1 MRMMHHLA
9 YMALRMS
16 LYPVL
21 TIAYQVGRFAFLVQI
36 GFDMT
41 FLFVFEN
48 FIDGDQDAGSLILP
62 ELMVD
67 SGAEYTHFRGEAH
80 ISIDQRRHIDAE
92 LADFLVQD
100 LVIVLEV
107 VILEKLLHFFWIR
120 ACFQWADRSDQ
131 FLRVGEV
138 HVQKI
143 QDHVAGFGIIGV
155 IHRYLPEV
163 ILQAGVHHG
172 KSSRPSQRL
181 SNTNNLFA
189 LPLRVDW
196 YSSVT
201 NERPSSTVYGKYS
214 LLNLSEK
221 LKRWEVAKTGLPALS
236 NFTSEPQR
244 KR

>member
-1 MRMMHHLA
+1 MRMMYHLA

-48 FIDGDQDAGSLILP
+48 FIDGDQDAGLFHLP

-107 VILEKLLHFFWIR
+107 VILEKLLHFF
-120 ACFQWADRSDQ
+120 
-131 FLRVGEV
+131 
-138 HVQKI
+138 
-143 QDHVAGFGIIGV
+143 
-155 IHRYLPEV
+155 
-163 ILQAGVHHG
+163 
-172 KSSRPSQRL
+172 
-181 SNTNNLFA
+181 
-189 LPLRVDW
+189 
-196 YSSVT
+196 
-201 NERPSSTVYGKYS
+201 
-214 LLNLSEK
+214 
-221 LKRWEVAKTGLPALS
+221 
-236 NFTSEPQR
+236 
-244 KR
+244 

>member
-21 TIAYQVGRFAFLVQI
+21 NYCVSSRPICLPRS
-36 GFDMT
+36 DMT

-48 FIDGDQDAGSLILP
+48 FIDGDQDAGLFHLP

-67 SGAEYTHFRGEAH
+67 SGAEYTHLRGEAH

-120 ACFQWADRSDQ
+120 ACFQWEDRSDQ

-163 ILQAGVHHG
+163 ILQAGAHHG
-172 KSSRPSQRL
+172 KSPQAIPKIVQYEQSFRAATTGRL
-181 SNTNNLFA
+181 VF
-189 LPLRVDW
+189 
-196 YSSVT
+196 
-201 NERPSSTVYGKYS
+201 
-214 LLNLSEK
+214 
-221 LKRWEVAKTGLPALS
+221 
-236 NFTSEPQR
+236 
-244 KR
+244 

>member
-1 MRMMHHLA
+1 MMYHLA

-48 FIDGDQDAGSLILP
+48 FIDGDQDAGLFHLP

-107 VILEKLLHFFWIR
+107 VILEKLLHFSNG
-120 ACFQWADRSDQ
+120 Q
-131 FLRVGEV
+131 
-138 HVQKI
+138 
-143 QDHVAGFGIIGV
+143 IGV
-155 IHRYLPEV
+155 ISFS
-163 ILQAGVHHG
+163 GSG
-172 KSSRPSQRL
+172 KCMFRKYRIM
-181 SNTNNLFA
+181 
-189 LPLRVDW
+189 LRA
-196 YSSVT
+196 
-201 NERPSSTVYGKYS
+201 
-214 LLNLSEK
+214 SE
-221 LKRWEVAKTGLPALS
+221 L
-236 NFTSEPQR
+236 
-244 KR
+244 

>member
-1 MRMMHHLA
+1 MYADDASSGVHGSS
-9 YMALRMS
+9 YVFIS
-16 LYPVL
+16 
-21 TIAYQVGRFAFLVQI
+21 RFNYCVSSRPICLPRSDRFRYDVS
-36 GFDMT
+36 
-41 FLFVFEN
+41 FVFEN
-48 FIDGDQDAGSLILP
+48 FIDGDQDAGLFHLP

-172 KSSRPSQRL
+172 KSSQAIPKIVQYEQSFCAATTGRL
-181 SNTNNLFA
+181 VF
-189 LPLRVDW
+189 
-196 YSSVT
+196 
-201 NERPSSTVYGKYS
+201 
-214 LLNLSEK
+214 
-221 LKRWEVAKTGLPALS
+221 
-236 NFTSEPQR
+236 
-244 KR
+244 

>member
-1 MRMMHHLA
+1 MRMMYHLA

-48 FIDGDQDAGSLILP
+48 FIDGDQDAGLFYLP

-120 ACFQWADRSDQ
+120 TCFQGTDRSDQ
-131 FLRVGEV
+131 FLWVGEV

-163 ILQAGVHHG
+163 ILQTGVHHG
-172 KSSRPSQRL
+172 KSPQAIPKIVQYEQSFRAATTGRLVFQRYERTAQL
-181 SNTNNLFA
+181 D
-189 LPLRVDW
+189 RV
-196 YSSVT
+196 
-201 NERPSSTVYGKYS
+201 R
-214 LLNLSEK
+214 
-221 LKRWEVAKTGLPALS
+221 
-236 NFTSEPQR
+236 
-244 KR
+244 

>member
-1 MRMMHHLA
+1 
-9 YMALRMS
+9 
-16 LYPVL
+16 
-21 TIAYQVGRFAFLVQI
+21 
-36 GFDMT
+36 MT

-48 FIDGDQDAGSLILP
+48 FIDGDQDAGLFHLP

-67 SGAEYTHFRGEAH
+67 SGAEYTHLRGEAH

-131 FLRVGEV
+131 FLWVGEV

-143 QDHVAGFGIIGV
+143 QDHVAGFGIVGV

-172 KSSRPSQRL
+172 KSPQAIPKIVQYEQSFRAATTGRLVFQRYERTSQL
-181 SNTNNLFA
+181 D
-189 LPLRVDW
+189 RV
-196 YSSVT
+196 
-201 NERPSSTVYGKYS
+201 R
-214 LLNLSEK
+214 
-221 LKRWEVAKTGLPALS
+221 
-236 NFTSEPQR
+236 
-244 KR
+244 

>member
-16 LYPVL
+16 FYPVL
-21 TIAYQVGRFAFLVQI
+21 TIAYQAGRFAFLVQI

-48 FIDGDQDAGSLILP
+48 FIDGDQDAGLFHLP

-107 VILEKLLHFFWIR
+107 VI
-120 ACFQWADRSDQ
+120 
-131 FLRVGEV
+131 
-138 HVQKI
+138 
-143 QDHVAGFGIIGV
+143 
-155 IHRYLPEV
+155 
-163 ILQAGVHHG
+163 
-172 KSSRPSQRL
+172 
-181 SNTNNLFA
+181 T
-189 LPLRVDW
+189 
-196 YSSVT
+196 
-201 NERPSSTVYGKYS
+201 
-214 LLNLSEK
+214 
-221 LKRWEVAKTGLPALS
+221 
-236 NFTSEPQR
+236 
-244 KR
+244 

>member
-9 YMALRMS
+9 YMALRMF

-48 FIDGDQDAGSLILP
+48 FIDGDQDAGLFHLP

-67 SGAEYTHFRGEAH
+67 SGAEYTHLRGEAH

-107 VILEKLLHFFWIR
+107 VILESSCIFSGSVPVSNG
-120 ACFQWADRSDQ
+120 Q
-131 FLRVGEV
+131 
-138 HVQKI
+138 
-143 QDHVAGFGIIGV
+143 IGV
-155 IHRYLPEV
+155 ISFS
-163 ILQAGVHHG
+163 GSG
-172 KSSRPSQRL
+172 KCMFRKYRIM
-181 SNTNNLFA
+181 
-189 LPLRVDW
+189 LRA
-196 YSSVT
+196 
-201 NERPSSTVYGKYS
+201 
-214 LLNLSEK
+214 SE
-221 LKRWEVAKTGLPALS
+221 L
-236 NFTSEPQR
+236 
-244 KR
+244 